1 MIAISKLLI
10 LIVLG
15 IFLTTA
21 CTATPPEQN
30 PDPTP
35 EEPSAEATDLPPT
48 ETEQD
53 PSTNDEPEPTPD
65 RSIRSEESDETELP
79 EPASTTESQPSTG
92 EVPDDLIQ
100 AILEDFSQVA
110 GSSRENVEIVRAET
124 AVWNDGSLGCPKPGE
139 VYTQSPT
146 QGYWVV
152 LSHNGREYDYRATN
166 TSYFFLC
173 NNPLP
178 PGGGGAPIG

>member
-1 MIAISKLLI
+1 MIPISKLLV
-10 LIVLG
+10 LTVLG

-21 CTATPPEQN
+21 CTATPPEQD
-30 PDPTP
+30 PDPAP
-35 EEPSAEATDLPPT
+35 EEPTAEATDSPPS
-48 ETEQD
+48 ETDQEA
-53 PSTNDEPEPTPD
+53 TPD
-65 RSIRSEESDETELP
+65 RSIRDEESGEEELP
-79 EPASTTESQPSTG
+79 EPAATVESQPATG
-92 EVPDDLIQ
+92 EVPDDLMQ
-100 AILEDFSQVA
+100 VILDDFSQFT
-110 GSSRENVEIVRAET
+110 GSTRESVEVVRAET
-124 AVWNDGSLGCPKPGE
+124 AVWSDGSLGCPKPGE

-152 LSHNGREYDYRATN
+152 LSHNGTEYDYRATN

>member
-1 MIAISKLLI
+1 MILISKLLI
-10 LIVLG
+10 LTGLG

-21 CTATPPEQN
+21 CTATSPEQN

-35 EEPSAEATDLPPT
+35 EEPTAEATDPPPAETDQEPPT
-48 ETEQD
+48 EAD
-53 PSTNDEPEPTPD
+53 PEATPD
-65 RSIRSEESDETELP
+65 RSIRSEESDEENLP
-79 EPASTTESQPSTG
+79 EAASTVESQPSIG
-92 EVPDDLIQ
+92 EVPDDLMQ
-100 AILEDFSQVA
+100 AILDDFEEFV
-110 GSSRENVEIVRAET
+110 GSTRENVEVVRAET

-152 LSHNGREYDYRATN
+152 LSHNGIEYDYRATN

-178 PGGGGAPIG
+178 PGSGGAPIG